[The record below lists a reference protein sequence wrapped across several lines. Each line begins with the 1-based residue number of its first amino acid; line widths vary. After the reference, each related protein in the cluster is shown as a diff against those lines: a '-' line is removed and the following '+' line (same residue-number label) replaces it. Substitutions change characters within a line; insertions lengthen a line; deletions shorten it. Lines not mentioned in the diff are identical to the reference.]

1 MKKTIF
7 LKQMAVVAAVVV
19 ALSSLFTGIG
29 VLAAADT
36 LITDYEGSLVAT
48 EVWHSDANVVEMK
61 DGVGEN
67 GSKALHIALAYHK
80 GWDWDYG
87 VTVKLTGD
95 NDWQGRGEAKYLTF
109 WYNTT
114 HAVTAKLILCDPT
127 WGTDYEKWVDIPA
140 GEGYCSV
147 DISDCTFATYRC
159 PQFKVFGNL
168 FSDAVKATLPE
179 DADMDAYFDNFRYT
193 ESDETAGF
201 ITDYEGSLVATEVW
215 HSDNNVVEMK
225 DGVGENGS
233 KALHIALAYHKG
245 WDWDYGVTVKL
256 TGDNNWRG
264 RGDAKYLTFWHNTT
278 HAITAKLILCDPNW
292 GTDYEKLVDIP
303 AGEGYCSVD
312 ISDCAF
318 ATYRTPQVKIFG
330 NLFSDEVKA
339 TLPEDADIDA
349 YFDNF
354 RYTNALPKPGEVSL
368 NVSAGEGGSVTGGGV
383 YTVNTQVTVTA
394 TADTYYAFDGWY
406 NGDALVSSD
415 ATYAFTITADTTL
428 KAKFKRTVEDGTA
441 LEGNRINL
449 FGDGVAF
456 EARAEGD
463 DAAYA
468 LTDVSAEKGLA
479 LNIKF
484 NFSAVTTYAHGVR
497 VYLKKND
504 NSVLLPVDDE
514 NRYLTF
520 WADSKTPA
528 CLTFLACD
536 PDWGKDKEY
545 VVELKA
551 GKHFYSIDLSDCGF
565 EAIRCPQFSVFDYDF
580 TDAVMDQLA
589 ENEALDI
596 CFDSFVMTAKD
607 YSEYSVTVTASDGGT
622 AVVDGDALVTAGENV
637 TVKAT
642 ANDGYTFVNWT
653 VDGKAVSDD
662 AEYTFAVTEDI
673 VLKANFEKIPDGNDD
688 GGDNKGDNGGNGGS
702 NNGDNKGDNSGDGK
716 SDITPAVT
724 GDSVD
729 PLLFI
734 VLAAL
739 SLTGAVIAVFKR
751 RTAKEN

>member
-67 GSKALHIALAYHK
+67 GSKALLIALAYHK
-80 GWDWDYG
+80 GWNWDYG

-114 HAVTAKLILCDPT
+114 HAVTAKLILCDPN
-127 WGTDYEKWVDIPA
+127 WGTDYEKW
-140 GEGYCSV
+140 
-147 DISDCTFATYRC
+147 
-159 PQFKVFGNL
+159 
-168 FSDAVKATLPE
+168 
-179 DADMDAYFDNFRYT
+179 
-193 ESDETAGF
+193 
-201 ITDYEGSLVATEVW
+201 
-215 HSDNNVVEMK
+215 
-225 DGVGENGS
+225 
-233 KALHIALAYHKG
+233 
-245 WDWDYGVTVKL
+245 
-256 TGDNNWRG
+256 
-264 RGDAKYLTFWHNTT
+264 
-278 HAITAKLILCDPNW
+278 
-292 GTDYEKLVDIP
+292 VDIP

-318 ATYRTPQVKIFG
+318 ATYRTPQFKIFG
-330 NLFSDEVKA
+330 NLFSDAVKA

-406 NGDALVSSD
+406 NGAALVSSD

-428 KAKFKRTVEDGTA
+428 KAKFKRTIEDGTA

-528 CLTFLACD
+528 CMTFLACD

-607 YSEYSVTVTASDGGT
+607 YSEYSVTVTASEGGT
-622 AVVDGDALVTAGENV
+622 ADGDALVAAGENV

-662 AEYTFAVTEDI
+662 AEYTFAVTADI

-688 GGDNKGDNGGNGGS
+688 GGDNKGDNTGDNGGS

-734 VLAAL
+734 VLATL
-739 SLTGAVIAVFKR
+739 SLAGAVIAVFKR